1 AFRARAAIDNTADTL
16 RPGMAFEI
24 DASIEKGDY
33 LSVPELSVQ
42 WGADGPYVWSTL
54 DKRAQ
59 RTQVEMIRR
68 GNGRMLIRGE
78 IAEGDRVIL
87 EGIQSVRPG
96 MKIKDINVKQETA
109 KTPAIDN
116 ADRG

>member
-1 AFRARAAIDNTADTL
+1 ML
-16 RPGMAFEI
+16 RERRCLRH
-24 DASIEKGDY
+24 S
-33 LSVPELSVQ
+33 
-42 WGADGPYVWSTL
+42 GAQQSHLP
-54 DKRAQ
+54 A
-59 RTQVEMIRR
+59 E
-68 GNGRMLIRGE
+68 LIRGE

-96 MKIKDINVKQETA
+96 MKIKDINVQQETA